1 MKKTLIAVAALGAM
15 AGVAQAQ
22 STVTL
27 YGVVDANLFSRKDQT
42 VSYVAAGNRFTTSSL
57 TQRGVGSGGQNGSRW
72 GLRVAEDLGGGL
84 RAVAVI
90 EAGLNADTGTPAQGG
105 LTYGRQ
111 VFGGLSGGF
120 GTVSLGRQ
128 YSAYDDV
135 KGQVSSQGNN
145 AYDVSL
151 GYGTNSGCSQ
161 NCYPTAVAPGS
172 PAGTPATQAGA
183 LALLAAPTT
192 AANGVAQATALNTL
206 NAGVGT
212 WVGYDNSRV
221 NNSIKYQSPSLAGF
235 SGALVYGFGEN
246 KTATTKATKDIS
258 GNLKYANGP
267 ITATV
272 AYQANEYTPT
282 FKLKNTLLGAAYDFG
297 VVKLFAQA
305 NRAKFTNVEKQ
316 NEFALGVAVPVGAFT
331 IVGQAARSKG
341 DDLGKNTGYGLE
353 AYYDLSKRT
362 RTYVSFASTKKE
374 SLNDERNSIV
384 AAGLRH
390 SF

>member
-15 AGVAQAQ
+15 AGAAQAQ

-27 YGVVDANLFSRKDQT
+27 YGVIDVNLFSQRSTT
-42 VSYVAAGNRFTTSSL
+42 VAYVPVGNTFTSTRL
-57 TQRGVGSGGQNGSRW
+57 TQNGVGSGGQNGSRW
-72 GLRVAEDLGGGL
+72 GIRVAEDLGGGL
-84 RAVAVI
+84 KAIAVI

-111 VFGGLSGGF
+111 VFGGLTGGF

-135 KGQVSSQGNN
+135 KGLVSSQGNN

-151 GYGTNSGCSQ
+151 GYSSYAVLTPAN
-161 NCYPTAVAPGS
+161 TAV
-172 PAGTPATQAGA
+172 
-183 LALLAAPTT
+183 LLAPTT
-192 AANGVAQATALNTL
+192 AANGAAQAALINGLTG
-206 NAGVGT
+206 GVGA
-212 WVGYDNSRV
+212 WVGYDNARV
-221 NNSIKYQSPSLAGF
+221 NNSVKYQSPSFAGF

-246 KTATTKATKDIS
+246 KTAAVKATKDIS
-258 GNLKYANGP
+258 ANLKYANGP
-267 ITATV
+267 IVVTV
-272 AYQANEYTPT
+272 AHQANEFTPDI
-282 FKLKNTLLGAAYDFG
+282 KLKNTLLGASYDLG
-297 VVKLFAQA
+297 VAKIFAQA
-305 NRAKFTNVEKQ
+305 NRAKVTNLAKQ

-331 IVGQAARSKG
+331 VVAQAARSKG

-362 RTYVSFASTKKE
+362 RTYVSLASTKKE